1 MSMEKEKVL
10 AAIETSLVA
19 KIERLARASEMARAE
34 ATSEDNKAESKYDT
48 RGLEAGYLAN
58 GQALEAESSAVDL
71 RNYRALFAGLEK
83 AGEEQAGEGI
93 RRGSLVRVRLGT
105 AVSWL
110 FVGLESGGFEVD
122 VDGTE
127 ITVISTGSPLAKQ
140 MLGMSAGGR
149 IAKPVGEVLEVL

>member
-1 MSMEKEKVL
+1 MSMEKKNVL
-10 AAIETSLVA
+10 AAIEATLA
-19 KIERLARASEMARAE
+19 TKIERLARASERARAE

-58 GQALEAESSAVDL
+58 GQALEAESAAVDL
-71 RNYRALFAGLEK
+71 QNYRALFAGLAEST
-83 AGEEQAGEGI
+83 EEQAGDGI

-110 FVGLESGGFEVD
+110 FVGLDSGGFEVD
-122 VDGTE
+122 VNGVE

-140 MLGMSAGGR
+140 MLGMSTGGR
-149 IAKPVGEVLEVL
+149 IGKPVGEVLEVL